1 MENLEIGVKA
11 ESCVR
16 CAKCVR
22 VCPSGIFAAGDDGI
36 VTDKVNRCIG
46 CGHCMAVCPT
56 DSVVHSLFPKG
67 TVHTINYAA
76 MPKPEQVMLLCKMR
90 RSLRVFTKAP
100 IPETS
105 LSDIVEAAH
114 RAPTGSNMQNVE
126 FTLITSPDKLK
137 QVTDLTIEIFGEALK
152 KLENPL
158 LKPILKRVMP
168 AMYRYVPV
176 LKGLIKDY
184 AKGNDRILRGAT
196 AVLLIHG
203 PKGSGLA
210 SADCNLA
217 YQNGSLMA
225 EALSVGQF
233 YTGFVCMAMNADKRH
248 RIERAFGIEG
258 KVHAGM
264 ALGMPALRYPRYIDR
279 KPVKLKRF

>member
-105 LSDIVEAAH
+105 LTDIVEAAH

-126 FTLITSPDKLK
+126 FTLITSPDMLK
-137 QVTDLTIEIFGEALK
+137 QITNLTIQIFGEALK

-158 LKPILKRVMP
+158 LKPLLKCIMP
-168 AMYRYVPV
+168 QMYRYVPV
-176 LKGLIKDY
+176 LKGLIRDY

-203 PKGSGLA
+203 PKKSGLA
-210 SADCNLA
+210 CNDCNLA

-225 EALSVGQF
+225 EALGVGQF
-233 YTGFVCMAMNADKRH
+233 YTGFVYMAMNADKRH
-248 RIERAFGIEG
+248 RIEKLLEIDG
-258 KVHAGM
+258 KVYAGM

-279 KPVKLKRF
+279 KPVRVKRV